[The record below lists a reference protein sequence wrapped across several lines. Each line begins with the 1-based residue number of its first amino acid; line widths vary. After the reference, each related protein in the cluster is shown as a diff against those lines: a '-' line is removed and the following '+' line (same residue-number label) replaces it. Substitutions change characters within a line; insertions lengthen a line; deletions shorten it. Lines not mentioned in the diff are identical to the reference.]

1 MVGKRFVDILDTTLR
16 DGAQTRGVSFSMQDK
31 VSIAQRLDDI
41 GVSYIEGGWPGSNPK
56 DQEFFSEIKNY
67 SMKHSEIVAFGST
80 RKKGISVKD
89 DAILNLLVKSEV
101 KTAVIFGKS
110 WTLHVDKVFHTTLDE
125 NLKMIEDTV
134 RYLKDNGMHVLY
146 DAEHFFDGY
155 KEDPKYALNTL
166 KAAEMGG
173 ASSLILCDTNGGSLP
188 LEVGSIIRS
197 AKKSMKIPFGIHTHN
212 DGGCAV
218 ANTLV
223 AIAEGGTQFHGTV
236 NGLGERC
243 GNVDIL
249 QVIPALE
256 RKMGMKCLKGSAD
269 NLHGLTALSKYVY
282 ELANLTPSE
291 SQPYVGRNAF
301 SHKGGVHID
310 AMLKTPRT
318 YEHIDPDI
326 VGNNRELM
334 VSELSGKS
342 GILSKAAEIGLTLD
356 KKSPAVDKILAE
368 VKMLEAKGHHL
379 ENATASLH
387 LIIMKHLDLD
397 IQPFEVTNWT
407 STTNLDSGAMSSAE
421 VDVKVGTKKYHET
434 GEGVGPVHALDLAL
448 RRALLKSFPDLKT
461 TKLLNYKVTVVDSG
475 TGTASEVRVF
485 IEFSQENTLW
495 ATTALSENILEAS
508 CRALIDGYTYRL
520 VADRQLG
527 R

>member
-31 VSIAQRLDDI
+31 VSIALRLDAI

-56 DQEFFSEIKNY
+56 DQEFFRAIKNY
-67 SMKHSEIVAFGST
+67 SLKNSEIVAFGST
-80 RKKGISVKD
+80 RKKGISTRE
-89 DAILNLLVKSEV
+89 DAILNILVKSEV

-110 WTLHVDKVFHTTLDE
+110 WTLHVEKVFRSTLEE
-125 NLKMIEDTV
+125 NLNMIEETV
-134 RYLKDNGMHVLY
+134 RYLKNNGMRVLY

-155 KEDPKYALNTL
+155 KEDPKYALSTL
-166 KAAEMGG
+166 KAAENGG
-173 ASSLILCDTNGGSLP
+173 ASTLILCDTNGGSLP
-188 LEVGSIIRS
+188 LEVGSIIRTT
-197 AKKSMKIPFGIHTHN
+197 KKALKTPFGIHTHN

-223 AIAEGGTQFHGTV
+223 AIAEGATQFHGTV

-243 GNVDIL
+243 GNVDIC

-256 RKMGMKCLKGSAD
+256 RKMGLSCLKGAGE
-269 NLHGLTALSKYVY
+269 NLRGLTALSKYVY
-282 ELANLTPSE
+282 ELANQRPSD

-318 YEHIDPDI
+318 YEHLEPSI
-326 VGNNRELM
+326 VGNTREFM
-334 VSELSGKS
+334 VSELSGRS
-342 GILSKAAEIGLTLD
+342 GIISKASEIGLTLE
-356 KKSPAVDKILAE
+356 KQSPAVDDILAE
-368 VKMLEAKGHHL
+368 VKRLEAKGHHL

-387 LIIMKHLDLD
+387 LIIMKHLGLD
-397 IQPFEVTNWT
+397 IQPFVVTNWI
-407 STTNLDSGAMSSAE
+407 STTNLKSGAMSAAE
-421 VDVKVGTKKYHET
+421 VDVKVGSKKYHEV

-448 RRALLKSFPDLKT
+448 RRALLKSFPDLKD

-485 IEFSQENTLW
+485 IEFSHNKTLW

-508 CRALIDGYTYRL
+508 CKALIEGYTYRL
-520 VADRQLG
+520 VANWLPKH
-527 R
+527 